1 MYVFSFFRPLTM
13 TAAAFSA
20 ETMNG
25 ILKSLPSVMGVL
37 TNPGL
42 TVTTLIPR
50 GLSSI
55 RRASRINDTADLLAQ

>member
-1 MYVFSFFRPLTM
+1 M

-37 TNPGL
+37 TNPRLDGDDD
-42 TVTTLIPR
+42 PR